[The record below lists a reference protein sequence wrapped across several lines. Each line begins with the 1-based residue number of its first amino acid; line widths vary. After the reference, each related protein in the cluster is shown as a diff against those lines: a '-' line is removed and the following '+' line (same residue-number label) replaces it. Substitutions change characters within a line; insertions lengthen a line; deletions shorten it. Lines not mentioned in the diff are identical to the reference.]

1 MKKLMYTLAL
11 GLGIFSINTSKAQV
25 SFGISIGSPVY
36 MAPQPMMAPAPTWI
50 PGGNPAAYYYFPD
63 INCYFD
69 ASINQYIYFN
79 QNRWMY
85 SRGIPPMYSGYN
97 FGRGRMVPMNYNQF
111 RGRGI
116 PMYGGGR
123 QIYGGGR
130 PMVGGPRG
138 GYMNGGPRG
147 GGFGRGNYGGGNFGG
162 GDFRG
167 NHGGGD
173 MRGHGGGHDGWRR

>member
-1 MKKLMYTLAL
+1 MNKLMYTLAL

-36 MAPQPMMAPAPTWI
+36 MAPQPMMAPAPAWI

-123 QIYGGGR
+123 

-147 GGFGRGNYGGGNFGG
+147 GGFSRGGGYGGGNYGGGGFHGNPGG
-162 GDFRG
+162 GMHG
-167 NHGGGD
+167 N
-173 MRGHGGGHDGWRR
+173 GGHNGSGWRR